1 VTSKELW
8 NPDKTLL
15 NKDYMDERIRALAS
29 HRGFQHTLEI
39 IRKSG
44 ISCDKLKI
52 AEVGCGTGTF
62 SLGLSLL
69 GASATLIDFNEK
81 VLDQTKKIFN
91 FYGCSGSFIQGDC
104 LTVPNDNLLGKFD
117 LVISG
122 GLAEHFEGINRVH
135 CIAYHKLLLKAGGFA
150 YIGVPNKFSPF
161 YQMIKGFRKI
171 TGTWK
176 IDIEIPYSNLALT
189 SIAKELNFRK
199 YYVIG
204 NDPIS
209 KDAVVYAL
217 GLISAM
223 IDILPTDMR
232 RNFRKWK
239 SDSQSSLLRKSQKL
253 ETRRGAFKELYELNE
268 NRHNKISRSA
278 VTDHFSAGLILFAFN

>member
-1 VTSKELW
+1 MTSKELW
-8 NPDKTLL
+8 NPDETFL

-44 ISCDKLKI
+44 TSFDKLKI

-81 VLDQTKKIFN
+81 VLEQTEKIFDL
-91 FYGCSGSFIQGDC
+91 YGCCASFIQGDC
-104 LTVPNDNLLGKFD
+104 LMVPNDNLLGKFD

-122 GLAEHFEGINRVH
+122 GLAEHFEGINRVR
-135 CIAYHKLLLKAGGFA
+135 CLAYHKLLLKPAGMA
-150 YIGVPNKFSPF
+150 YIGVPNRFSPF
-161 YQMIKGFRKI
+161 YQMIKGFRKM

-176 IDIEIPYSNLALT
+176 IDIEIAFSSRDLKN
-189 SIAKELNFRK
+189 IAKELNFKK

-209 KDAVVYAL
+209 KDMIVYTL

-223 IDILPTDMR
+223 IDILPNNIR
-232 RNFRKWK
+232 RNFRTWK
-239 SDSQSSLLRKSQKL
+239 TDRQSSLQRKSQKI
-253 ETRRGAFKELYELNE
+253 ETRMDTLKELYELIE
-268 NRHNKISRSA
+268 NHHNKISKNV